1 MDAAPNWAPGA
12 DGPEQLVANERRT
25 ELLLDGIKAAIAT
38 PGEHRLFR
46 FGRLAGL
53 FPSRAGTSAEAAYV
67 AVRHGL
73 LETVRTETRGKL
85 VVEWVRA
92 TPKGV
97 GFVHEHDSPKAV
109 LRELKGVLDTT
120 RAGVPAWMD
129 AARAELAQLSARF
142 EERAAAMLERL
153 DELSDKVE
161 AALRR
166 AEMKAPSVAEPVSR
180 MVPWAMDALEYLDQR
195 TSGGAAGDCPLPEL
209 FHAVRVRSPA
219 LMLNEFQDGIRR
231 LYDVRAV
238 RLVPSQVMA
247 EPEYAVVVERKLMY
261 AVGR

>member
-1 MDAAPNWAPGA
+1 MDAAPNWAPGT
-12 DGPEQLVANERRT
+12 DGPEPLLKNERCT

-53 FPSRAGTSAEAAYV
+53 FPSRAGASAEAAYV

-97 GFVHEHDSPKAV
+97 AFVHEHDSPKAV
-109 LRELKGVLDTT
+109 LRELKGVVQAT
-120 RAGVPAWMD
+120 REGVPAWMD

-142 EERAAAMLERL
+142 DERASAMLERL
-153 DELSDKVE
+153 NELSAKIE

-166 AEMKAPSVAEPVSR
+166 AEMKVPSLAEPVSR
-180 MVPWAMDALEYLDQR
+180 MVPWAIDALEYLDQR
-195 TSGGAAGDCPLPEL
+195 TTGGGAGDCPLPEL
-209 FHAVRVRSPA
+209 FHAVRVKWPV
-219 LMLNEFQDGIRR
+219 LMLSEFQDGIRR

-238 RLVPSQVMA
+238 RLMPSQVMV
-247 EPEYAVVVERKLMY
+247 EPEYAVVVEGKLMY